1 MSQFSLRGRLES
13 FGFALRGVAFVLR
26 SQQNAWIHLGA
37 SVAVIGTALYLDLSR
52 ADWSWL
58 VLAITGVWCAEIFN
72 TAVEQ
77 LADAVDTEP
86 NPSIGRAKDAA
97 AGAVLVA
104 AVGAVVIGLMILGP
118 PLWKLF

>member
-37 SVAVIGTALYLDLSR
+37 TVAVIGTALYLDLSR

-58 VLAITGVWCAEIFN
+58 VLAITGVWCAEILN
-72 TAVEQ
+72 TAMEQ
-77 LADAVDTEP
+77 LADAVDSKP

-97 AGAVLVA
+97 AGAVLIA
-104 AVGAVVIGLMILGP
+104 AMGAVAIGLMVLGP

>member
-1 MSQFSLRGRLES
+1 LSQFSLRGRLES

-26 SQQNAWIHLGA
+26 SQQNAWIHLSA

-77 LADAVDTEP
+77 LADAVDSKP

-97 AGAVLVA
+97 AGAVLIA
-104 AVGAVVIGLMILGP
+104 AMGAVAIGLMVLGP

>member
-1 MSQFSLRGRLES
+1 MSPFSLRGRLES

-26 SQQNAWIHLGA
+26 SQHNAWIHLGA
-37 SVAVIGTALYLDLSR
+37 SVAVIGAALYLDLSR

-58 VLAITGVWCAEIFN
+58 ILAITGVWCAEIFN

-77 LADAVDTEP
+77 VANAVDSKP

-97 AGAVLVA
+97 AGAVLIA
-104 AVGAVVIGLMILGP
+104 AMGAAAIGLMVLGP

>member
-1 MSQFSLRGRLES
+1 MSPFSLRGRLES

-26 SQQNAWIHLGA
+26 SQHNAWIHLGA

-58 VLAITGVWCAEIFN
+58 ILAITGVWCAEIFN

-77 LADAVDTEP
+77 VANAVDSKP

-97 AGAVLVA
+97 AGAVLIA
-104 AVGAVVIGLMILGP
+104 AMGAAAIGLMVLGP

>member
-1 MSQFSLRGRLES
+1 MSQFSLRSRLES

-26 SQQNAWIHLGA
+26 SQHNAWIHLGA
-37 SVAVIGTALYLDLSR
+37 TVAVIGTALYLDLPR
-52 ADWSWL
+52 ADWFWL
-58 VLAITGVWCAEIFN
+58 ILAITGVWCAEIFN

-77 LADAVDTEP
+77 LADAVDSEP

-97 AGAVLVA
+97 AGAVLIA
-104 AVGAVVIGLMILGP
+104 AMGAAAIGFIVLGP

>member
-1 MSQFSLRGRLES
+1 MSQFSLRSRLES

-37 SVAVIGTALYLDLSR
+37 TVAVIGTALYLDLSR

-77 LADAVDTEP
+77 LADAVDAKP

-97 AGAVLVA
+97 AGAVLIA
-104 AVGAVVIGLMILGP
+104 AMGAVAIGLMVLGP

>member
-1 MSQFSLRGRLES
+1 LSQFSLRSRLES

-26 SQQNAWIHLGA
+26 SQHNAWIHLGA
-37 SVAVIGTALYLDLSR
+37 TVAVIGTALYLDLPR
-52 ADWSWL
+52 ADWFWL
-58 VLAITGVWCAEIFN
+58 ILAITGVWCAEIFN

-77 LADAVDTEP
+77 LADAVDSEP

-97 AGAVLVA
+97 AGAVLIA
-104 AVGAVVIGLMILGP
+104 AMGAAAIGFIVLGP